1 MKKALSYGFV
11 ILNALISA
19 LVYHLFVYPNNFAPA
34 GIGGICTMIQ
44 YVFGINV
51 GYLNLLIN
59 VPLAIAVY
67 FLVSKTMAKRGL
79 LFVAAFSAFLVLLSY
94 VDLTPFKYYTEN
106 GTSTILGPLVGG
118 LIMGYLNALM
128 VRIGA
133 VQAGAYFI
141 GCIVRRF
148 RKDFNVFWI
157 TFAINAGVAVISY
170 FVYGMKLE
178 PVLLCILYCFSTS
191 MVSNMVAKGDRSAIR
206 FEIVTDKPQEL
217 SRDIIEKLHH
227 SATLLPGKGIYQG
240 KETSVLV
247 CIVNN
252 VQAAQLAALIRSYPN
267 TFASMSQVSEVM
279 GNFKHLDVHGNP
291 EKHILDT
298 GDDNVIN

>member
-11 ILNALISA
+11 ILNAFVAA

-67 FLVSKTMAKRGL
+67 FLVSKTVATRGL
-79 LFVAAFSAFLVLLSY
+79 LFVTTFSGFLILLDY
-94 VDLTPFKYYTEN
+94 VNLTPFVYHTAN
-106 GTSTILGPLVGG
+106 STILGPLVGG
-118 LIMGYLNALM
+118 LIMGYLNAMM
-128 VRIGA
+128 VRIGSH
-133 VQAGAYFI
+133 QAGAYFI
-141 GCIVRRF
+141 SSLIHKYRP
-148 RKDFNVFWI
+148 DFNLFWI
-157 TFAINAGVAVISY
+157 TFTINAGVAVISY
-170 FVYGMKLE
+170 FVYGMNIE

-191 MVSNMVAKGDRSAIR
+191 MVNNIVAKGDRSAIR

-252 VQAAQLAALIRSYPN
+252 VQSAQLAALIRTYPN
-267 TFASMSQVSEVM
+267 TFASMSQVSEVF

-291 EKHILDT
+291 EKHLLDA
-298 GDDNVIN
+298 GDNNVI

>member
-11 ILNALISA
+11 ILNAFISA
-19 LVYHLFVYPNNFAPA
+19 LVYHLFVYPNDFAPA

-44 YVFGINV
+44 YLFGINV

-67 FLVSKTMAKRGL
+67 FLVSKALAKRGL
-79 LFVAAFSAFLVLLSY
+79 LYVAAFSGFLVLLSY
-94 VDLTPFKYYTEN
+94 VDLTAFEYYTEN

-291 EKHILDT
+291 EKHILDA
-298 GDDNVIN
+298 GDNDVIN